1 MDDHGRI
8 WRAMGGSLM
17 WRPAHPAGDGRAG
30 VMAGDGMAGNKEAI
44 AGASIQIRRLEKRF
58 GSVAA
63 VQDFSIDIAAGEF
76 FSVLGA
82 SGSGK
87 TTVLRMIAGLEEP
100 SGGQIMIDGK
110 DTTELP
116 PEARDIG
123 LVFQDYALFPH
134 MTVRDNI
141 AFPLRM
147 RRMPKPQVGEEVDRI
162 LDLVGAGHLGAR
174 RPSELSGGQQQRI
187 ALARALVFKPKLL
200 LLDEP
205 LSALD
210 KNLREHMKTE
220 IKALH
225 RRTGV
230 TVIYVTHDQSE
241 ALALSDRIVVMR
253 EGRILEVDEPSRLYS
268 LPSSSYLASFIGD
281 ANLIAGRIVA
291 KHADGIDLECAFG
304 RFSLPLSQIRIKEG
318 CNTDDVISI
327 VVRPEN
333 IVVGP
338 PAGVPGVLRFKCVVD
353 EMLYNGA
360 NTIYS
365 LSVLGAPVSLTARC
379 GLHQIGTFSA
389 GEETEAGLR
398 LERSVV
404 VKNDGQSG
412 RP

>member
-1 MDDHGRI
+1 MTTLLE
-8 WRAMGGSLM
+8 ANAPMAS
-17 WRPAHPAGDGRAG
+17 ASATAGGRA
-30 VMAGDGMAGNKEAI
+30 VT
-44 AGASIQIRRLEKRF
+44 GASIEIKNLEKRF
-58 GSVAA
+58 GDFCA
-63 VQDFSIDIAAGEF
+63 VRDFSISIKAGEF
-76 FSVLGA
+76 VSVLGA

-100 SGGQIMIDGK
+100 SGGQILIGGTDA
-110 DTTELP
+110 TELP

-147 RRMPKPQVGEEVDRI
+147 RGLDKKRIEAEVERI
-162 LDLVGAGHLGAR
+162 MALVGADQLGAR
-174 RPSELSGGQQQRI
+174 RPSQLSGGQQQRI
-187 ALARALVFKPKLL
+187 ALARALVFRPKVL

-225 RRTGV
+225 RQTGV

-253 EGRILEVDEPSRLYS
+253 GGQILDVDAPSRLYS

-281 ANLIAGRIVA
+281 ANLIAGTIAATGDATVE
-291 KHADGIDLECAFG
+291 IDCVLG
-304 RFSLPLSQIRIKEG
+304 RFVVGTAQLRIDGAIGVGDPIR
-318 CNTDDVISI
+318 V

-333 IVVGP
+333 IVVEP
-338 PAGVPGVLRFKCVVD
+338 PDGAHGLVMVHCRID
-353 EMLYNGA
+353 EMLYSGSH
-360 NTIYS
+360 TIYN
-365 LSVLGAPVSLTARC
+365 LSVPGKPVSLTARC
-379 GLHQIGTFSA
+379 GEHQIGSFSPGA
-389 GEETEAGLR
+389 AAAVGLR
-398 LERSVV
+398 IERSVIV
-404 VKNDGQSG
+404 RDAGG
-412 RP
+412 EP